1 MITCST
7 DLIAYQDGAISR
19 GIAPCFAQLPV
30 AELAAHMSRAEAS
43 LDESAFDFGFCE
55 VVALL
60 ACASL
65 AEAYPTMAQTGG
77 DLGAPISISAQPLQ
91 AVRTGD
97 LAYTFGSVAG
107 NDSSGNAIAAGFRA
121 RAHSI
126 IEQQSSS
133 AASWIG
139 GGPVIVGGC

>member
-77 DLGAPISISAQPLQ
+77 DLGAPISISAQPWIFPHA
-91 AVRTGD
+91 AVFLKSCKGKVKETPM
-97 LAYTFGSVAG
+97 L
-107 NDSSGNAIAAGFRA
+107 
-121 RAHSI
+121 
-126 IEQQSSS
+126 
-133 AASWIG
+133 
-139 GGPVIVGGC
+139 